1 MLMREV
7 SSTIS
12 ATMQA
17 PSRVDISML
26 PHVIGRRVVLATHDA
41 DVTLLPVSKGP
52 EAEALGSFGCS
63 GGWGDLLLV
72 DDVVGVVVR
81 YVVVLGLQRK
91 HQFCY
96 LLLIFMLPVLYS
108 TQLEN

>member
-12 ATMQA
+12 ATMQT

-26 PHVIGRRVVLATHDA
+26 PHVVGRRVVLAAHDA

-81 YVVVLGLQRK
+81 YVVVLGLQ
-91 HQFCY
+91 
-96 LLLIFMLPVLYS
+96 
-108 TQLEN
+108 